1 MNDRPG
7 LGLCRSP
14 QCPSP
19 GPPVDSL
26 LSFAISDG
34 TPRLQELVE
43 QEALDPPDV
52 ELAMDNIPHILEHPT
67 EGQGES
73 APSWETR
80 RAHLTPVRH
89 ADLDLPENLSEAPT
103 RQLRMLCNRTY
114 ELLDAEHPSLAT
126 RERYDALVDEL
137 GRRERQAEHRGTVE
151 DAREKFRDNAL
162 FSRFELYRN
171 GIMAGYVQ
179 YEMRG
184 GDVLLLHVVVDP
196 RFRRTGLEPVLM
208 QAVLLNAHRRRL
220 AVMPYCPEA
229 QEFLTAHPQFL
240 SLIPARQRRR
250 FRLLMAS
257 RAAAAGQDGR

>member
-1 MNDRPG
+1 
-7 LGLCRSP
+7 
-14 QCPSP
+14 
-19 GPPVDSL
+19 
-26 LSFAISDG
+26 
-34 TPRLQELVE
+34 
-43 QEALDPPDV
+43 
-52 ELAMDNIPHILEHPT
+52 MDNFPHILEHPT
-67 EGQGES
+67 APQDES
-73 APSWETR
+73 VHSWESR
-80 RAHLTPVRH
+80 RAHLAPVRQ
-89 ADLDLPENLSEAPT
+89 ADLDFPVNLSEAPT

-114 ELLDAEHPSLAT
+114 ELLDTEHPSLAT
-126 RERYDALVDEL
+126 RQRYDALVHEL
-137 GRRERQAEHRGTVE
+137 GRRERQAEQRGSVE

-184 GDVLLLHVVVDP
+184 GDVLLLHTVIDP

-229 QEFLTAHPQFL
+229 QDFLTAHPQFL

-250 FRLLMAS
+250 FRLLVAS
-257 RAAAAGQDGR
+257 RAAAAEQGSR